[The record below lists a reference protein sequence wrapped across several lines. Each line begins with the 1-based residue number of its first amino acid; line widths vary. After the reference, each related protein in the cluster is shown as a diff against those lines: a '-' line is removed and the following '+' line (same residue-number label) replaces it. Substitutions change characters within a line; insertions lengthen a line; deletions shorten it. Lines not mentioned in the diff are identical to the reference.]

1 MLTIYK
7 KARQND
13 NVNTL
18 GTFIYHQTEE
28 MQRTTMLIKHR
39 LRYTKNIVS
48 NIVRI
53 YGLEM
58 FE

>member
-18 GTFIYHQTEE
+18 GAFIYHQTEE